1 MCTSLTRV
9 FSSCSFSPVMHEDIN
24 VFGCSDTDAE
34 FMYGLDGE
42 VMVYADFIKQK
53 AVNAM
58 PPFADQI
65 TYTALYEF
73 ALGERENCRTNLAT
87 MRKVYKDIHLDQGKR
102 EMN

>member
-9 FSSCSFSPVMHEDIN
+9 FSSCSFSPVMHEHIN
-24 VFGCSDTDAE
+24 VLGCSDTDAE
-34 FMYGLDGE
+34 YMYGLDGE
-42 VMVYADFIKQK
+42 VIEYADFIKQK

-58 PPFADQI
+58 PPFAGQLI
-65 TYTALYEF
+65 YTALYEQ
-73 ALGERENCRTNLAT
+73 ALGEREICRASLAV